1 MARKKTT
8 KKAEEEVQEELVEEK
23 TTKTKK
29 ASEELIPITFKPQF
43 SAATKKTINLKQPV
57 TKVVGGQTRTDYE
70 SQIPGLPAVFTIQ
83 KDEIVE
89 VTFEQFK
96 ALYERGEI
104 DTPEDIKERDRQ
116 RLMLGNQV
124 GVNPK
129 EFVVAKARAEL
140 YQDGF
145 VLADPESIALTRVQ
159 G

>member
-1 MARKKTT
+1 MVRKKTT
-8 KKAEEEVQEELVEEK
+8 KKAEEEVEEVKTEK
-23 TTKTKK
+23 KSKSTPEK
-29 ASEELIPITFKPQF
+29 LIQITFKQQF
-43 SAATKKTINLKQPV
+43 SAATKKTINLKKPI
-57 TKVVGGQTRTDYE
+57 TKVVGGQAITDYE
-70 SQIPGLPAVFTIQ
+70 SQIPGLPTEFTIE
-83 KDEIVE
+83 KDEIKE

-104 DTPEDIKERDRQ
+104 DTPEDIAERDRQ

-129 EFVVAKARAEL
+129 EFVVAKYRAEL

-145 VLADPESIALTRVQ
+145 VLADPESIALTRIK

>member
-1 MARKKTT
+1 MARKKTKGT
-8 KKAEEEVQEELVEEK
+8 KEAEEEVKEAKSKEEVPEM
-23 TTKTKK
+23 
-29 ASEELIPITFKPQF
+29 IPITFKPQF

-57 TKVVGGQTRTDYE
+57 TTVVGGQTRTEYE
-70 SQIPGLPAVFTIQ
+70 SQIPGLPAVFTIK
-83 KDEIVE
+83 KDEVVE
-89 VTFEQFK
+89 VTFDQFK

-104 DTPEDIKERDRQ
+104 DTPEDIAERDRK
-116 RLMLGNQV
+116 RLMIGNQV

-159 G
+159 Q